1 MASGDKHLSGEERAL
16 IETQARLAHPA
27 QKPPRR
33 RSQLPAH
40 GRGPLENHERRRILP
55 HPPRHPPSNPSPAR
69 RHLHPSPPS
78 PRPGNPGNPHR
89 PRPGPLLRWPLLPL
103 VRRSPQ
109 NRVPQVS
116 TQPSLRPGSV
126 RTGPESTLR
135 IIIVLSR
142 TIKAIAPGASS
153 QPAPW
158 ANVAPRGRKR
168 AQIAPHT
175 NCGNPFMLQQVAVPG
190 AKRAQLGR
198 PWGLS

>member
-89 PRPGPLLRWPLLPL
+89 PRPGPLLRRPLLPL
-103 VRRSPQ
+103 TPP
-109 NRVPQVS
+109 NRVP
-116 TQPSLRPGSV
+116 G
-126 RTGPESTLR
+126 
-135 IIIVLSR
+135 
-142 TIKAIAPGASS
+142 APGLASETWERPHRARIHFAHNYCPFPYNKS
-153 QPAPW
+153 
-158 ANVAPRGRKR
+158 NRPRRILTAR
-168 AQIAPHT
+168 ALGECCPEGAEKGSNSAPH
-175 NCGNPFMLQQVAVPG
+175 
-190 AKRAQLGR
+190 QLR
-198 PWGLS
+198 